1 VGTRFLSL
9 AVAALRPRA
18 ARAFLA
24 LLGTAGA
31 ALLVLV
37 LLGARRSLE
46 TGVDGVAGAPGVD
59 FWLAPDGTDNIVRAS
74 GSLGE
79 DDAGRAA
86 AVTGVERADP
96 LTRGFVAV
104 ATLPPSPPRRLTLLA
119 LGVRGPDGLGSP
131 RLLATGRQPGGPDEV
146 TLDRAAAHR
155 LGIGVGARVLVADRE
170 AVVVG
175 LTKGTNLLATQLLT
189 FDLSSEEGLL
199 PVSFVAVRLAP
210 DADRDAAVRALER
223 AVPRAAV
230 LPRDAFVAASRR
242 EVASGFAPLL
252 VLVSSMGLVVAAVL
266 VALLLQGLVEDR
278 RSDVAVLRAMGAPA
292 GTLALVV
299 ALHAVLLA
307 AGGALAGSVLAP
319 LLAALLDRF
328 APTVELAPRAADAAG
343 VLLLFSLAGAAGSF
357 GPLARLFSVEPLE
370 AFRP

>member
-1 VGTRFLSL
+1 MGTRFLSL

-46 TGVDGVAGAPGVD
+46 TGVDAVAGAPGID
-59 FWLAPDGTDNIVRAS
+59 FWLAPNGTDNIVRAS

-86 AVTGVERADP
+86 AVRGVERADP
-96 LTRGFVAV
+96 LTRGFVTV
-104 ATLPPSPPRRLTLLA
+104 ATFPPSPPRRLTLLA
-119 LGVRGPDGLGSP
+119 LGVRGPGGLGSP
-131 RLLATGRQPGGPDEV
+131 RLLAAGRRPGGPDEV

-155 LGIGVGARVLVADRE
+155 LGIGPGARVLVAD
-170 AVVVG
+170 
-175 LTKGTNLLATQLLT
+175 
-189 FDLSSEEGLL
+189 
-199 PVSFVAVRLAP
+199 
-210 DADRDAAVRALER
+210 
-223 AVPRAAV
+223 
-230 LPRDAFVAASRR
+230 R

-252 VLVSSMGLVVAAVL
+252 VLVSSMSLVVAAVL

-328 APTVELAPRAADAAG
+328 APTVELAPRAADGAG